1 MPSRH
6 RLEKKLPHNVDI
18 TGIVIAL
25 AFLLGV
31 ALVAGDENDHSV
43 SEDRPSSTASLQTAP
58 AVTMEKTESLQDPN
72 DDSDLSDT
80 SGKLK
85 AFR

>member
-18 TGIVIAL
+18 TGIAVAL

-31 ALVAGDENDHSV
+31 GLVAGDEKDHMVNECGQS
-43 SEDRPSSTASLQTAP
+43 PSAALQTAP
-58 AVTMEKTESLQDPN
+58 TVTMDKTESLQDPN
-72 DDSDLSDT
+72 NDPDLSDT
-80 SGKLK
+80 SRELK
-85 AFR
+85 VFR

>member
-6 RLEKKLPHNVDI
+6 RLKKKLPHNVDI

-25 AFLLGV
+25 AFLVGV

-43 SEDRPSSTASLQTAP
+43 NEDRQSPSASLQTAP
-58 AVTMEKTESLQDPN
+58 TVTMDKTESLQDPN
-72 DDSDLSDT
+72 NDPDLSDT
-80 SGKLK
+80 SRELK
-85 AFR
+85 VFR